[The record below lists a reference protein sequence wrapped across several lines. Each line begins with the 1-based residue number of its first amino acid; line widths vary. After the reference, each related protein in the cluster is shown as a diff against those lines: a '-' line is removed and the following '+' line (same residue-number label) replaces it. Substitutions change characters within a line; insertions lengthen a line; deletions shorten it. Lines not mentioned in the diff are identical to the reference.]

1 MVFSWHK
8 DQHLYISRPSNGLIG
23 DFGHPGDAKYI
34 LSEEFSFVRSVTQL
48 SLIEEKLRVP
58 DKNRL
63 ARGTVIRERE
73 MYNMVKLQDVLTD
86 RVSLR
91 IVKIL
96 KTTVRRLGQ
105 GEAPMVFFFG
115 CGLLAQVARAHP

>member
-1 MVFSWHK
+1 M
-8 DQHLYISRPSNGLIG
+8 
-23 DFGHPGDAKYI
+23 DAKYI
-34 LSEEFSFVRSVTQL
+34 LQSKFPVVALVTLL

-58 DKNRL
+58 DKNCL
-63 ARGTVIRERE
+63 ARGTVFRERE

-86 RVSLR
+86 RVSSR

-96 KTTVRRLGQ
+96 ETTVRRLGQ
-105 GEAPMVFFFG
+105 VSEPVVFFFG